1 MCCMSQIWAQNISVT
16 TAMGQ
21 NPNTFVNTALAG
33 KGVYLFNAKFSNSSA
48 NISTN
53 QIGVFHANGF
63 TDFTMDSGIV
73 MTTGEI
79 TVAPGPNTLGGASA
93 PVDGQRSVFRQV
105 VTRRKV
111 DSSKSHF

>member
-1 MCCMSQIWAQNISVT
+1 MQKKLLIIVALMCCMSQIWAQNISVT

-53 QIGVFHANGF
+53 QIGIFYANGLYLLC
-63 TDFTMDSGIV
+63 V
-73 MTTGEI
+73 CW
-79 TVAPGPNTLGGASA
+79 
-93 PVDGQRSVFRQV
+93 
-105 VTRRKV
+105 
-111 DSSKSHF
+111 